1 MKKTIL
7 AASAALTLLSCGVTT
22 NYIGKRY
29 PATEAPEIYAAW
41 EDVPCAYET
50 MGRIE
55 AEPRMFK
62 TLEDAQTAIE
72 RRARETG
79 ADAIVFTGIRRLVQ
93 EPTRTSTGG
102 DRARH
107 QGQRNPHAHRIR
119 GVAHH
124 RTPRSD
130 LHKIQKITT

>member
-7 AASAALTLLSCGVTT
+7 AASAALALLSCGVTT
-22 NYIGKRY
+22 NYIGRRY

-93 EPTRTSTGG
+93 EPTRTSTEETVRDTKG
-102 DRARH
+102 
-107 QGQRNPHAHRIR
+107 NET
-119 GVAHH
+119 
-124 RTPRSD
+124 RTRTESVESR
-130 LHKIQKITT
+130 TTERLEATFIKYRK